1 MRRANC
7 LDPSSPP
14 PARSSCA
21 TDSPCPRGLP
31 RAVRAA
37 NVNGSKSRD
46 RDRER
51 KKRVSQLMPSRPLYH
66 LSRLHLSTCGCNGHA
81 LSVPTTAAA
90 DISCRHFQRETK
102 LCDGVKLDIDGKKS
116 SPPTFFLKPASCSLQ
131 HQMPRQRVTTFRN
144 RWPQHESPRDPHTWC
159 AFEPV
164 TDGCCSLSR

>member
-31 RAVRAA
+31 RAVRA
-37 NVNGSKSRD
+37 
-46 RDRER
+46 
-51 KKRVSQLMPSRPLYH
+51 

-116 SPPTFFLKPASCSLQ
+116 SPPTFFLKPAAGSNCFEIPRHSCKPPLT
-131 HQMPRQRVTTFRN
+131 RTGDR
-144 RWPQHESPRDPHTWC
+144 
-159 AFEPV
+159 
-164 TDGCCSLSR
+164 